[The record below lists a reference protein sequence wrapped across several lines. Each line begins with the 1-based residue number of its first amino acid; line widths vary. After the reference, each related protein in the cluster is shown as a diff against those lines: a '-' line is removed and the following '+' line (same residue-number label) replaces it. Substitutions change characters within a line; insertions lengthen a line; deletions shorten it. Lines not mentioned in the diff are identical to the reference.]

1 MTDRAAS
8 IAILAA
14 AVVLMALLW
23 CAISAVLWVLG
34 WGLDKWGGD
43 DDE

>member
-8 IAILAA
+8 IAIVTA
-14 AVVLMALLW
+14 AVVLMALMW

-34 WGLDKWGGD
+34 WGMDKLGGD